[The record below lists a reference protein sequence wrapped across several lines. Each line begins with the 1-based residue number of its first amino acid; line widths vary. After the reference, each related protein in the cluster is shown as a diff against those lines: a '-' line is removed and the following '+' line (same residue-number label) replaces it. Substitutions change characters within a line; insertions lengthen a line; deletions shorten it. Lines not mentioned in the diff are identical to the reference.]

1 MLQLTKTKGQNS
13 FSFERLKLSVSTWRH
28 LVLRSTDVQNT
39 HTQTHRYIV
48 YQHHTDKGQTKTGWF
63 VFVPPCSE
71 KSLFT
76 SKLSEIRL
84 CFFCTNWETAALLQ
98 IKDILLLT
106 AFGFSMASLSTDCAH
121 KGWVWRQNS
130 ALETAG
136 LWLFVPSVEQTFK
149 VLTFY

>member
-39 HTQTHRYIV
+39 HSQTHRYIV
-48 YQHHTDKGQTKTGWF
+48 HHTDKGQTKTGWF